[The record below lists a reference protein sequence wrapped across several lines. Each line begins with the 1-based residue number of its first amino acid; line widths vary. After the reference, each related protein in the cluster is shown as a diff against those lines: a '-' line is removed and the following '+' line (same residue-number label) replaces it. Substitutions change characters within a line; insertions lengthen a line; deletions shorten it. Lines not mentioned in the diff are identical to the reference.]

1 MRLFIW
7 RIKYCCSLFY
17 ILRKKYR
24 KSVKN
29 AFIMSKAEF
38 GCLGKNDIVRDG
50 VWESAYE
57 CADSE
62 AEELYYTE
70 VEDIE

>member
-1 MRLFIW
+1 
-7 RIKYCCSLFY
+7 
-17 ILRKKYR
+17 
-24 KSVKN
+24 
-29 AFIMSKAEF
+29 MSKAEF

-62 AEELYYTE
+62 AEELYYTA
-70 VEDIE
+70 VEDME